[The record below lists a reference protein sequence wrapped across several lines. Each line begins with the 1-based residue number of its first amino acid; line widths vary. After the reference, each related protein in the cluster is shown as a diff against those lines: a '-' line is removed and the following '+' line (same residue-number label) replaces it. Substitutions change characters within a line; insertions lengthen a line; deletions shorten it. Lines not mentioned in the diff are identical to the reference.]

1 VEAARPATPDDV
13 DRLAVL
19 AADAVAEQVEARGGA
34 IWSQRE
40 ARALPAHDSL
50 RAALDDPEQLV
61 LAGTIDDA
69 VVAYAVA
76 RQERLRTGAILG
88 VVTDIYVEP
97 EGRAVGLGEALIDQI
112 IGWCKAAGCVGIDA
126 WALPG
131 NRETKNFF
139 ETFGFTARALIPHRK
154 LV

>member
-1 VEAARPATPDDV
+1 
-13 DRLAVL
+13 
-19 AADAVAEQVEARGGA
+19 
-34 IWSQRE
+34 
-40 ARALPAHDSL
+40 
-50 RAALDDPEQLV
+50 
-61 LAGTIDDA
+61 
-69 VVAYAVA
+69 
-76 RQERLRTGAILG
+76 LRTGAILG